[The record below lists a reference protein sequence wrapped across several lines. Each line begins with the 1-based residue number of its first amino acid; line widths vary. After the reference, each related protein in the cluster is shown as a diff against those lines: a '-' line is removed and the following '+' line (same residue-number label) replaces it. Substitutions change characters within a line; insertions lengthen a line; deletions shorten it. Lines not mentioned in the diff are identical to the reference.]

1 MSDSQ
6 WNRRE
11 IIQSAL
17 AVIPGAGLDWDSLP
31 TARASQSG
39 ENQFDAVVI
48 GAGLGGLSCAAAF
61 ARQGFKP
68 LILEKHDK
76 PGGYATTFRRPGG
89 FVFDVSLHSTTVGER
104 NGIHNL
110 IPGFPEIADVE
121 FVPHRTLYR
130 AIFPNHDIRVPPK
143 DLPGYIKTLV
153 GHFPQEEAGI
163 RALFDDMQGVSDDIQ
178 KFSRAGGKVDMSRF
192 PVEYPH
198 LLRSSSS
205 TWGAMVDARIKDARL
220 KAIVSALWGYYG
232 LPPSKLASFYYAL
245 PTIGYLTQ
253 GGYYPKGKSQKISD
267 ALVSFITARGGKLL
281 LNTEVVKVL
290 VKNGMAYG
298 VKTADGHEYTAKA
311 VVANSNP
318 HDLFHSMVED
328 QGPLKDYLARMD
340 RFGVSLSCFQVFLG
354 LKKDLVG
361 ALRIPETEIFY
372 EPGYDPEAGYQA
384 ALRGD
389 MSNPGLGITLYD
401 NLYTGYS
408 PKGKNTINLITLQ
421 GFDHWKQY
429 EADYRQGRKDAYRA
443 EKERIANI
451 LIRQAEK
458 VLLPGLSKAIEVKE
472 IGTPLTNLRYTA
484 NSRGAIYGW
493 DQTLDNSGMR
503 RMGYTTPI
511 RNLYLTGAWTR
522 PGGGYSAV
530 LASGL
535 QCFAEILEILGTV
548 TMFPRLPA

>member
-1 MSDSQ
+1 MSDGK

-17 AVIPGAGLDWDSLP
+17 AVIPGAGLDWDALP
-31 TARASQSG
+31 SAKASQSG
-39 ENQFDAVVI
+39 ENQFDAVII

-61 ARQGFKP
+61 SRQGFKP

-110 IPGFPEIADVE
+110 IPGFPEITDVE

-130 AIFPNHDIRVPPK
+130 AIFPNHDIRVPPR
-143 DLPGYIKTLV
+143 DLPGYIKTLA
-153 GHFPQEEAGI
+153 GQFPEEEAGI
-163 RALFDDMQGVSDDIQ
+163 RALFDDMQGVADDIN

-192 PVEYPH
+192 PIEYPH
-198 LLRSSSS
+198 LLRSAGS
-205 TWGAMVDARIKDARL
+205 TWGAMMDARIKDARL

-290 VKNGMAYG
+290 VRNGTAYG
-298 VKTADGHEYTAKA
+298 VRTADGHEYTAKA

-328 QGPLKDYLARMD
+328 EARLKDYLARID
-340 RFGVSLSCFQVFLG
+340 GLSVSLSCFQVFLG

-372 EPGYDPEAGYQA
+372 SSGYDPEAGYQA
-384 ALRGD
+384 ALNGD
-389 MSNPGLGITLYD
+389 MSNPGLGVTLYD
-401 NLYTGYS
+401 NLYPGYS
-408 PKGKNTINLITLQ
+408 PKGKNTVNLITLQ

-429 EADYRQGRKDAYRA
+429 EADYRQGRKEAYRA
-443 EKERIANI
+443 EKERIAGI

-458 VLLPGLSKAIEVKE
+458 ALLPGLSKAIEVKE

-493 DQTLDNSGMR
+493 DQTLDNSGIR
-503 RMGYTTPI
+503 RLGYATPI
-511 RNLYLTGAWTR
+511 RNLFLAGAWTR

-530 LASGL
+530 LMSGL
-535 QCFAEILEILGTV
+535 QCFAEV
-548 TMFPRLPA
+548 TRNWA